1 MSNITEIQRL
11 LNEEKLICR
20 LKLISLHLM
29 EVLKSRL

>member
-11 LNEEKLICR
+11 LNEKLICR